1 MSWTLL
7 GPPLVGD
14 TSPQPFP
21 LTTDK
26 IAHIVLP
33 VGLDRVGV
41 VGLLLP
47 GLHNELGRVTVGPW
61 GAKLEAIDD
70 TLSILSAQQLVSP
83 NAAAVDPRIE
93 KYVLQPR
100 SETSEV
106 ILLRHNDVISFS
118 RSATSLTCQWT
129 ASEIQVNSSAADV
142 VVEESVDTNGV
153 AAAPEE
159 ETEDEDLDNTV
170 VAGSVQ
176 RLSPQPQPTPQLSNQ
191 RSVVVQETPTT
202 ARYNDLSDQTIAY
215 NDERNLSEPIEKTP
229 SPEFSNHGDIEPLP
243 FSTARTGESQK
254 KLSGVAADPRDEL
267 PLQSRPS
274 IDVPAPI
281 VHETSE
287 QSPLQDHSS
296 PRVEIP
302 TKVSRK
308 RSNSATEIDSG
319 MDLALAGR
327 SSKRTKIIVSS
338 DDSQDSRL
346 SSIVVEPRKTVAKG
360 KKRLSDVPEATEA
373 ATKSQRSSQR
383 SNTVA
388 EEYKG
393 PVPRVAF
400 SHSAI
405 TGNTQAIKFLKKHKG
420 IVVESISDDCNILC
434 VRQGTLTKTM
444 KLLEAIA
451 LGIPIVTD
459 KWLLDS
465 AKAGHLLALR
475 EHRPSVSK
483 QEEEWNFKLD
493 KVWGTPQ
500 APFEGYTIHFTPELR
515 KSYAD
520 FKEIEQVCETVG
532 AKVATKKPSRDEK
545 LVVLAKGDKD
555 KELAKL
561 MQEGFT
567 CYTKDLLTNSILRG
581 QVDLDSDEF
590 MINAGAAVSTATAAD
605 NANESKT
612 KRGRKK

>member
-1 MSWTLL
+1 M
-7 GPPLVGD
+7 
-14 TSPQPFP
+14 
-21 LTTDK
+21 
-26 IAHIVLP
+26 
-33 VGLDRVGV
+33 
-41 VGLLLP
+41 
-47 GLHNELGRVTVGPW
+47 
-61 GAKLEAIDD
+61 
-70 TLSILSAQQLVSP
+70 
-83 NAAAVDPRIE
+83 
-93 KYVLQPR
+93 
-100 SETSEV
+100 
-106 ILLRHNDVISFS
+106 
-118 RSATSLTCQWT
+118 
-129 ASEIQVNSSAADV
+129 
-142 VVEESVDTNGV
+142 VVEESVETNGV

-170 VAGSVQ
+170 VAGSMH

-202 ARYNDLSDQTIAY
+202 ARYNDLSDRTITY
-215 NDERNLSEPIEKTP
+215 NDERILSEPIEKTP
-229 SPEFSNHGDIEPLP
+229 SPESSNHGDIEPLP
-243 FSTARTGESQK
+243 FSSARTGESQN
-254 KLSGVAADPRDEL
+254 KLSSVAADPRDEL

-274 IDVPAPI
+274 TDVPAPI
-281 VHETSE
+281 VHQTSE
-287 QSPLQDHSS
+287 KFPLQNNSS
-296 PRVEIP
+296 PRVEIL
-302 TKVSRK
+302 TRVSRK
-308 RSNSATEIDSG
+308 RPNSATEYDSG
-319 MDLALAGR
+319 IDPALAGR
-327 SSKRTKIIVSS
+327 SSKRTKITASS

-346 SSIVVEPRKTVAKG
+346 SSIVVEPRKTAAKG

-373 ATKSQRSSQR
+373 ATKSQHSSQR
-383 SNTVA
+383 SNTAV

-420 IVVESISDDCNILC
+420 VVVESISDDCNILC

-444 KLLEAIA
+444 KLLESIA

-465 AKAGHLLALR
+465 AKAGHFLALR
-475 EHRPSVSK
+475 EHRPSVPK

-520 FKEIEQVCETVG
+520 FKEIEQVCKTVG
-532 AKVATKKPSRDEK
+532 AKVAMKKPSKNEK
-545 LVVLAKGDKD
+545 LVVLAKEDKD
-555 KELAKL
+555 KEAGKL

-567 CYTKDLLTNSILRG
+567 CYTKDLLTSSILRG

-590 MINAGAAVSTATAAD
+590 MIIADTAESTAAAAD
-605 NANESKT
+605 YPNDSKT